1 MPRIP
6 GSGRFTAVKQIQLE
20 PETVDRVE
28 QLVERD
34 PVRHPSFSHV
44 AREAF
49 DIALPKLEEDSDVD
63 EGAC

>member
-1 MPRIP
+1 MGKGP
-6 GSGRFTAVKQIQLE
+6 GRFIAKKQIQLE

-34 PVRHPSFSHV
+34 PVKHPSFSHV

-49 DIALPKLEEDSDVD
+49 DIALPKLEGET
-63 EGAC
+63 EAEELKR